1 MMPAGMSARPS
12 TADLAHALC
21 AELEPF
27 FLSPAVDHAA
37 EREALEAA
45 ALAPAAPFEALA
57 GRGLLPAAW
66 LPCLPFDLEA
76 EGSLGRAFGALVG
89 RREAIAVALELLDDA
104 AERMAPWGWHHQ
116 THNVLVAGVT
126 EVTRRLDRTASFF
139 TSSLC
144 DELSQDRV
152 PLVADF
158 GSRPAVVM
166 QAWTVAVGR
175 SRWQQLVDLNA
186 RPHPYLGRRLGW
198 ETRFADM
205 RDPFLP
211 LFEVFRLGFAVT
223 THHSGGML
231 LFVAVPDALGPGG

>member
-27 FLSPAVDHAA
+27 FLSPAVDRAA

-66 LPCLPFDLEA
+66 LPCLPFELEA
-76 EGSLGRAFGALVG
+76 EGSLGRALAALVG
-89 RREAIAVALELLDDA
+89 RREAIAVALELLDEA
-104 AERMAPWGWHHQ
+104 AERMAPWGWLHQ
-116 THNVLVAGVT
+116 THHVLVAGVT
-126 EVTRRLDRTASFF
+126 QVTRQLDRTASFF

-144 DELSQDRV
+144 DELSQRGV
-152 PLVADF
+152 PLVADV

-175 SRWQQLVDLNA
+175 SRWQELIELNA
-186 RPHPYLGRRLGW
+186 SPRPHLGRRLGW

-205 RDPFLP
+205 PDPFAP
-211 LFEVFRLGFAVT
+211 LIEIFRLGLAVT
-223 THHSGGML
+223 RHHSGGML